1 MLKLKY
7 HQDCRVGLL
16 QAVIIGGL
24 SSRIK
29 HQNQPVFQDTEAV
42 IKDRHFNLL
51 GPLMRRNRRRRMNIN
66 GMRINL
72 LVQGIRTNRTEKIS
86 NRRLSKWGKRRPRW
100 SRMHRFNNL
109 NSIKLNSKRRQKVP
123 QQFRTQLTLLQIIKN
138 FQIIV
143 LILRI
148 CRDQDP
154 VVYVI
159 CKVWKCLA
167 TSSSIPWLSWIRP
180 EVFKLL
186 RLSKISTLP

>member
-51 GPLMRRNRRRRMNIN
+51 GPPMRRNRRRRMNIN

-72 LVQGIRTNRTEKIS
+72 LVQGIRTNRTGKIS
-86 NRRLSKWGKRRPRW
+86 NRRLSK
-100 SRMHRFNNL
+100 
-109 NSIKLNSKRRQKVP
+109 
-123 QQFRTQLTLLQIIKN
+123 
-138 FQIIV
+138 
-143 LILRI
+143 
-148 CRDQDP
+148 
-154 VVYVI
+154 
-159 CKVWKCLA
+159 
-167 TSSSIPWLSWIRP
+167 
-180 EVFKLL
+180 
-186 RLSKISTLP
+186 